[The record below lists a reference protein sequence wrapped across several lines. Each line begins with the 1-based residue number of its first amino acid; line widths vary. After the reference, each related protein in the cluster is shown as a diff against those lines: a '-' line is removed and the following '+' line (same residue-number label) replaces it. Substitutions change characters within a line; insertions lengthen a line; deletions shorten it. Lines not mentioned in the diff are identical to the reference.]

1 MTGNGLII
9 MNKKCFILILI
20 FMFSSC
26 SITKNAGN
34 VQVKGNGNVASE
46 IRELSKFKA
55 IEIAIGYDKILVNC
69 GQKPSLH
76 IVGDENILPLI
87 TTRVSKGILTIE
99 SDSTFKTESNSEIII
114 NVESIE
120 DFTFDGVGKTVIH
133 NLNEDKFNCNING
146 VGSCELKGK
155 VESFHVSVNGVG
167 SVNAK
172 QLIADD
178 VVANLNG
185 VGSVKLYAK
194 NSLNASVNGVGG
206 LTYFGNPTE
215 LILNDSGIGGITK
228 GD

>member
-1 MTGNGLII
+1 
-9 MNKKCFILILI
+9 MNKKCFIVILT
-20 FMFSSC
+20 FMVSSC
-26 SITKNAGN
+26 SITKDMGNA
-34 VQVKGNGNVASE
+34 QVKGNGNLASE
-46 IRELSKFKA
+46 MRKLSNFKA
-55 IEIAIGYDKILVNC
+55 IEISIGYDKILVNC
-69 GQKPSLH
+69 GEKPSLH
-76 IVGDENILPLI
+76 ISGDENILPLI
-87 TTRVSKGILTIE
+87 TTRISKGILKIE
-99 SDSTFKTESNSEIII
+99 SDSTFETKADSEIII
-114 NVESIE
+114 NVKSLKE
-120 DFTFDGVGKTVIH
+120 FTFDGVGETVIQ
-133 NLNEDKFNCNING
+133 NVNSEKFTCNING
-146 VGSCELKGK
+146 VGSCELNGK
-155 VESFHVSVNGVG
+155 VESFYVSVNGVG

>member
-1 MTGNGLII
+1 MY
-9 MNKKCFILILI
+9 KKCFIII
-20 FMFSSC
+20 FIFIFSSC

-34 VQVKGNGNVASE
+34 AQVKGNGNLASE

-55 IEIAIGYDKILVNC
+55 IEIAICYDKILVNC
-69 GQKPSLH
+69 GKEPSIH
-76 IVGDENILPLI
+76 ISGDENILPLI
-87 TTRVSKGILTIE
+87 TTRISKGILTIE
-99 SDSTFKTESNSEIII
+99 SDSTFKTKSDSEIII
-114 NVESIE
+114 NIESIE

-155 VESFHVSVNGVG
+155 VESFYVSVNGVG
-167 SVNAK
+167 SVNARE
-172 QLIADD
+172 LIADD

>member
-1 MTGNGLII
+1 MV
-9 MNKKCFILILI
+9 
-20 FMFSSC
+20 SSC
-26 SITKNAGN
+26 SITKNMGN
-34 VQVKGNGNVASE
+34 AQVKGNGILASE
-46 IRELSKFKA
+46 IRNLSNFKA
-55 IEIAIGYDKILVNC
+55 IEISIGYDKIIVNC

-76 IVGDENILPLI
+76 ISGDENILPLI
-87 TTRVSKGILTIE
+87 TTRISKGILKIE
-99 SDSTFKTESNSEIII
+99 SDSTFDTKSASEIII
-114 NVESIE
+114 NIKSIK
-120 DFTFDGVGKTVIH
+120 DFSFDGVGKTVIN

-155 VESFHVSVNGVG
+155 VESFYVSVNGVG
-167 SVNAK
+167 SVSARE
-172 QLIADD
+172 LIADD

-194 NSLNASVNGVGG
+194 NSLNASINGVGG

>member
-1 MTGNGLII
+1 MGN
-9 MNKKCFILILI
+9 
-20 FMFSSC
+20 
-26 SITKNAGN
+26 A
-34 VQVKGNGNVASE
+34 QVKGNGDLVSKM
-46 IRELSKFKA
+46 RELSKFKA

-69 GQKPSLH
+69 DQEPSIH
-76 IVGDENILPLI
+76 ISGDKNILPLI
-87 TTRVSKGILTIE
+87 TTIISKGVLKIE
-99 SDSTFKTESNSEIII
+99 SDSTFETKADSEIII
-114 NVESIE
+114 NVKSLKE
-120 DFTFDGVGKTVIH
+120 FTFDGVGETVIQ
-133 NLNEDKFNCNING
+133 NVNSEKFICNING
-146 VGSCELKGK
+146 VGSCDLNGK
-155 VESFHVSVNGVG
+155 VKSFYVSVNGVG
-167 SVNAK
+167 SVNAR

>member
-1 MTGNGLII
+1 
-9 MNKKCFILILI
+9 MNKKCIIVILTL
-20 FMFSSC
+20 MVSSC
-26 SITKNAGN
+26 SITKNMGN
-34 VQVKGNGNVASE
+34 AQVKGNGNLASE
-46 IRELSKFKA
+46 MRTLSNFKA
-55 IEIAIGYDKILVNC
+55 IEISIGYDKIIVNC

-76 IVGDENILPLI
+76 ISGDENILPLI
-87 TTRVSKGILTIE
+87 TTRISKGMLKIE
-99 SDSTFKTESNSEIII
+99 SDSTFDTKSASEIII
-114 NVESIE
+114 NVKSLKE
-120 DFTFDGVGKTVIH
+120 FTFDGVGEAVIQ
-133 NLNEDKFNCNING
+133 NVNSGKFICNING
-146 VGSCELKGK
+146 VGSCELNGK
-155 VESFHVSVNGVG
+155 VESFYVSVNGVG

>member
-1 MTGNGLII
+1 
-9 MNKKCFILILI
+9 MNKKIFILILSLI
-20 FMFSSC
+20 FSSC
-26 SITKNAGN
+26 TITKNIGN
-34 VQVKGNGNVASE
+34 AQVKGNGNLASE

-69 GQKPSLH
+69 GEEPSLH
-76 IVGDENILPLI
+76 ISGDENILPLI
-87 TTRVSKGILTIE
+87 TTRISKGILTIE
-99 SDSTFKTESNSEIII
+99 SDSTFETKADSEIII
-114 NVESIE
+114 NVKSLKE
-120 DFTFDGVGKTVIH
+120 FTFDGVGETVIQ
-133 NLNEDKFNCNING
+133 NVNSEKFTCNING
-146 VGSCELKGK
+146 VGSCELNGK
-155 VESFHVSVNGVG
+155 VESFYVSVNGVG

-194 NSLNASVNGVGG
+194 NSLNASVNGIGG